1 MSTLRAA
8 RAPFAA
14 AALLLACVLAVGE
27 ASAAPT
33 ATVFPPTADVQGSK
47 LQLNGAGT
55 RRRGIFKGYDLAL
68 YTARKVSTPDEL
80 IALPGPKKLQFT
92 ALRELPG
99 TELGRLF
106 MKNMADNS
114 PREVVQRHSLA
125 SLRLIEVFSG
135 RAKVLPGESFAME
148 FVPGKGTTFFI
159 LGKPQGEPV
168 GDAEFFAMVLKIWV
182 GQQPADSLLKEALL
196 GRE

>member
-1 MSTLRAA
+1 MLPFRAA

-14 AALLLACVLAVGE
+14 VALVLACVLVAAE
-27 ASAAPT
+27 ATAAPT
-33 ATVFPPTADVQGSK
+33 ATVFPTTVDVQGSK

-55 RRRGIFKGYDLAL
+55 RRRGVFKGYDLAL
-68 YTARKVSTPDEL
+68 YTARKVGTPEDL

-106 MKNMADNS
+106 MKNMAENS
-114 PREVVQRHSLA
+114 PREIVQKHSLA
-125 SLRLIEVFSG
+125 SLRLIDVFSG

-148 FVPGKGTTFFI
+148 FVPGKGTTFYI

-182 GQQPADSLLKEALL
+182 GQQPVDSLLKEALL
-196 GRE
+196 GQE